1 MTNSFFYGLHT
12 KIDEL
17 DLMKKNTIPEE
28 KNTIRRS
35 LPYRETEAMINTK
48 NLLKE
53 LNEQLGSLENHNK
66 VEQEALLEKEI
77 KGQPHQIIN

>member
-17 DLMKKNTIPEE
+17 DHMRKNILPEE
-28 KNTIRRS
+28 KNNYHRS
-35 LPYRETEAMINTK
+35 MPYRETEAMINTK

-53 LNEQLGSLENHNK
+53 LNEQLGSLENHSERV
-66 VEQEALLEKEI
+66 VEVQ
-77 KGQPHQIIN
+77 